1 MLPLDWKNKIEFQT
15 SRSGGKGGQNVNKV
29 ETQVEAHFPIVGNS
43 DFTEAQLEMLQ
54 KNLSSKLTK
63 EGWIIVKSQVHRSQL
78 SNKKEAEI
86 KLEQLLTQALKKK
99 KTRISTKPT
108 KASKEKKLENK
119 KKRSV
124 IKTERKKFRYDDD

>member
-124 IKTERKKFRYDDD
+124 IKTERKKFRYDGD